1 MLRYIF
7 IALLYAAC
15 KDSSAPATRYLADAE
30 QQLAKTIEQQCNP
43 RNPHRYFMYEFD
55 DSLPKEYRLFG
66 RLRCSLR
73 LPDGRFTG
81 PLPLQ
86 LQGSTRYDVT
96 GTCGI
101 RIGPAPISA
110 PLTLEVVLAW
120 FEDRALADK
129 LRDAVGQLDYSR
141 EYKVSLTAEGFHIYM
156 EQHASMNELYMELVI
171 NGCDRSP
178 TDERVFDVGEQ
189 LVFPGQESYRPAP
202 LEAVDRERE
211 PLETSR

>member
-1 MLRYIF
+1 MSRYIF
-7 IALLYAAC
+7 IALLCAAC
-15 KDSSAPATRYLADAE
+15 KDSPAPATRYFADIRRH
-30 QQLAKTIEQQCNP
+30 LIEIVDRQCYPGNP
-43 RNPHRYFMYEFD
+43 WVHLRYEVDY
-55 DSLPKEYRLFG
+55 SLPKEYRLFA

-86 LQGSTRYDVT
+86 LQGSTRYDAP
-96 GTCGI
+96 GACGI

-110 PLTLEVVLAW
+110 PLTLEVALAW

-141 EYKVSLTAEGFHIYM
+141 EYEVSLTAEGFHIYM
-156 EQHASMNELYMELVI
+156 EQHVSMNGPYVELGI

-189 LVFPGQESYRPAP
+189 LVFQGQESYRPAL
-202 LEAVDRERE
+202 LEAVDR
-211 PLETSR
+211 